1 MWEMVRRRCG
11 MVAVPDGPADGA
23 RCASSAPEDLR
34 WPFEPVTT
42 HVPQPARAYDIVV
55 QHVQRLVENGSLRP
69 GDKLP
74 SEREMAKR
82 FHVGRSSVQ
91 DAIHVLEARGIVKL
105 RQGGTTVVRDP
116 SDSLVD
122 LLAEVLIRK
131 RTLVEE
137 LMDVRGIIEP
147 ALAAR
152 AAEHAT
158 EADIKY
164 LNGILVRQAEK
175 VRRGESAVE
184 EDFEFHNTIARV
196 AGNGVVLA
204 VLDTLIN
211 LLAETRRIAL
221 QVKGRAEVSLRG
233 HRRVLRAIQ
242 RRSPKAAE
250 SGMRAHIR
258 SVESII
264 LKKGS

>member
-1 MWEMVRRRCG
+1 MVVAHDDPADRAQAASSSAEDVRR
-11 MVAVPDGPADGA
+11 
-23 RCASSAPEDLR
+23 
-34 WPFEPVTT
+34 PFEPVSIHT
-42 HVPQPARAYDIVV
+42 PRAARVYDVIV
-55 QHVQRLVENGSLRP
+55 QHVERLVEDGSLKP
-69 GDKLP
+69 GDRLP
-74 SEREMAKR
+74 SEREMARR

-91 DAIHVLEARGIVKL
+91 DAIRVLDARGIVKL

-116 SDSLVD
+116 SDSLVG

-137 LMDVRGIIEP
+137 LMDVREIIEP

-164 LNGILVRQAEK
+164 LNGILLRQAEK

-196 AGNGVVLA
+196 AGNSVVLA

-211 LLAETRRIAL
+211 LLAETRRIAF
-221 QVKGRAEVSLRG
+221 QVKGRAEASLRG

-250 SGMRAHIR
+250 SGMRAHVR

-264 LKKGS
+264 LKKRS